1 MKVSGFEKL
10 SLVDFE
16 GKIGSTIFLNGC
28 NFRCPFCHNALL
40 IYATAPEIEFE
51 EVLAYLKKRKGI
63 IEAVC
68 ITGGEPAVNPHLR
81 EIVVELKKI
90 GMYVKLDT
98 NGSRFE
104 IVKDLLEEGLVD
116 YVAMDIKNSFTHYG
130 KTIGGTKL
138 GDVEKTMKWLMNSG
152 YDYEFRTTLVK
163 ELHTEED
170 IYEMKKMLT
179 GAKRLYLQKFDDH
192 NGDIKN
198 LSCINIEEANKFKD
212 ILSESI
218 GEVHLRG
225 Y

>member
-51 EVLAYLKKRKGI
+51 EVLAYLKKRRNI

-68 ITGGEPAVNPHLR
+68 VSGGEPTVNPHLR
-81 EIVVELKKI
+81 DILVELKKL
-90 GMYVKLDT
+90 GLYVKLDT
-98 NGSRFE
+98 NGSKFE

-116 YVAMDIKNSFTHYG
+116 YVAMDIKNSFTSYG
-130 KTIGGTKL
+130 KTIGGAKL
-138 GDVEKTMKWLMNSG
+138 EDVKKTMDFLMNSE

-163 ELHTEED
+163 ELHDED
-170 IYEMKKMLT
+170 DIHEMKKMLS

-198 LSCINIEEANKFKD
+198 LSCIDIEEAKRFEE